1 MVVIGPLE
9 SIKGGSIS
17 ISGGL
22 LSSTPPDGVVEAG
35 VVSVPEEPAD
45 GVAGVAGVAAPV
57 DPVPD
62 GG

>member
-22 LSSTPPDGVVEAG
+22 LSSTPPDGVV
-35 VVSVPEEPAD
+35 SVPEEPAD
-45 GVAGVAGVAAPV
+45 GVAGVAGDVAPV
-57 DPVPD
+57 DPVPE